1 MNIREKFGTSLET
14 PGRIASLDQYRGF
27 AILAMLVVNHLGEFP
42 CMPEQFR
49 HHEDYMTFA
58 DLVAPLFM
66 FVVGMSFRLSLQ
78 RRIEQIGKC
87 RAYWG
92 ALKRYAALI
101 CIGIVL
107 YDPSPE
113 EWRYW
118 WDALVDIGFGAILA
132 LPFIVRGTAV
142 RAAAGAGYW
151 LVYQA
156 IYLYTGYGQWTLER
170 SIDGGP
176 LGIFSWAPI
185 LLFGTIAYDLIS
197 TQDRRSIIQ
206 GCLAWGL
213 ALSAAGVLLYLPLPG
228 IKGYWLFSQRSM
240 EVPYPVLSTGLCFLM
255 FLPFYLL
262 NDILKVNVPTLA
274 LLGMNPLVL
283 YVLQNLLGDLY
294 GPSYIVPED
303 SGWLLALVDFA
314 FLFGCCYAV
323 AWKLKKDRII
333 IKL

>member
-1 MNIREKFGTSLET
+1 MTISEASGTSQS
-14 PGRIASLDQYRGF
+14 PPSRIASLDQYRGF

-49 HHEDYMTFA
+49 HHETYMTFA

-78 RRIEQIGKC
+78 RRIEQAGK
-87 RAYWG
+87 RKAYT
-92 ALKRYAALI
+92 AATKRYLVLI

-132 LPFIVRGTAV
+132 LPFIMRGTAV
-142 RAAAGAGYW
+142 RAVAGAAYW
-151 LVYQA
+151 ISYQA
-156 IYLYTGYGQWTLER
+156 LFLLTGYGSWTMEH

-176 LGIFSWAPI
+176 LGPLSWAPI
-185 LLFGTIAYDLIS
+185 LLFGTIAYDLIA
-197 TQDRRSIIQ
+197 TRDRGTIVKGSL
-206 GCLAWGL
+206 GWGL
-213 ALSAAGVLLYLPLPG
+213 ALSAVGILLYFPLPG
-228 IKGYWLFSQRSM
+228 IKDSWLFSQRSM
-240 EVPYPVLSTGLCFLM
+240 EIPYPLLATGLCFLM
-255 FLPFYLL
+255 YLPFYFL
-262 NDILKVNVPTLA
+262 NDLVKIDIPTLA
-274 LLGMNPLVL
+274 VIGMNPLVI

-294 GPSYIVPED
+294 GPSLIVPEN
-303 SGWLLALVDFA
+303 SGVLLALVDFA
-314 FLFGCCYAV
+314 FFFGCCYAV
-323 AWKLKKDRII
+323 AWKLRKDRII